1 MKPIVEIKEHGAFTD
16 QDLQTAK
23 TLLNKE
29 AHPHLYPKKA
39 GDNKDLPSLK
49 YIDTLVIP
57 SEAIQRNTTLGH
69 EQPVRS
75 SGANPEKP
83 KLKQDIEET
92 GWRLYC
98 IPIAVREVD
107 GDYYLMDGRT
117 KDDILLDKKVKNRIV
132 NVYTCDDGDAL
143 LSGLDLNLTQPP
155 AGVAKEIDIIDAAHY
170 AIKEGLLAVDE
181 EEILEWVNKACKHSS
196 ISKKKRDQLRWRI
209 FYNKQS
215 KNGLLPKAWLTGAE
229 VSTWLKTHNYIDNAK
244 VMYLPF
250 AASSASKA
258 LIAAAALAQENPGK
272 EIRLVLYVSKL
283 EGYDLRKCYVQAI
296 LKFKRDFFSKLSQ
309 ISFAYFNGKQPLD
322 FPVKL
327 YGCVPSRI
335 SEVCEDMEKLIIFG
349 KNDQNINEQY
359 LSTLG
364 LSNLFEL
371 DSNDTE
377 EFEEETV

>member
-49 YIDTLVIP
+49 YIDTIIIP

-75 SGANPEKP
+75 YGANPEKP

-107 GDYYLMDGRT
+107 GDYYLMDGRP

-155 AGVAKEIDIIDAAHY
+155 AGIAKEIDIIDAAHY

-181 EEILEWVNKACKHSS
+181 EEILEVTEGTSDRDIAQVLADLETEMLEAADELQFEKAAQLRDQIEALRTGKPATA
-196 ISKKKRDQLRWRI
+196 KKR
-209 FYNKQS
+209 
-215 KNGLLPKAWLTGAE
+215 PK
-229 VSTWLKTHNYIDNAK
+229 
-244 VMYLPF
+244 
-250 AASSASKA
+250 
-258 LIAAAALAQENPGK
+258 
-272 EIRLVLYVSKL
+272 
-283 EGYDLRKCYVQAI
+283 
-296 LKFKRDFFSKLSQ
+296 
-309 ISFAYFNGKQPLD
+309 
-322 FPVKL
+322 
-327 YGCVPSRI
+327 SRR
-335 SEVCEDMEKLIIFG
+335 
-349 KNDQNINEQY
+349 
-359 LSTLG
+359 
-364 LSNLFEL
+364 
-371 DSNDTE
+371 
-377 EFEEETV
+377 